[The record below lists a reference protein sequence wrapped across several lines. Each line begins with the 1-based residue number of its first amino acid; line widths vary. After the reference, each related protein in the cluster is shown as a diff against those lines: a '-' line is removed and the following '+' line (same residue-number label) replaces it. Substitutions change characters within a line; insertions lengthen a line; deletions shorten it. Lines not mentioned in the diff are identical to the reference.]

1 MDATERAKEQPLARM
16 LVNLHNI
23 EAGRQAL
30 LQHMRLQCK
39 CHGVS
44 GSCAMRSCYKKMP
57 SFREVRRG
65 ARVTVVI
72 GVEVGDA
79 LKWRFDMASSVRL
92 RRWAGGARAA
102 LAQPSTRR
110 EPAVAHLV
118 YTSESPDYC
127 NATVST
133 RGRR

>member
-1 MDATERAKEQPLARM
+1 LHATKTPFRWGGCSDNVHYGVAFTRYARLPYPTTVTRRRFVDATERAKKQPLARM

-57 SFREVRRG
+57 SFREVG
-65 ARVTVVI
+65 
-72 GVEVGDA
+72 
-79 LKWRFDMASSVRL
+79 
-92 RRWAGGARAA
+92 
-102 LAQPSTRR
+102 
-110 EPAVAHLV
+110 
-118 YTSESPDYC
+118 YCSPHQGYC
-127 NATVST
+127 NH
-133 RGRR
+133 